1 MSDFEDKDSNTSID
15 TGWVNP
21 PKLSDLQGNYT
32 DGLLEHDVNKLK

>member
-21 PKLSDLQGNYT
+21 PKLSDLKVTILMAYWNMMST
-32 DGLLEHDVNKLK
+32 S